1 MVYGCMKNLLL
12 TASICLLA
20 ACTAAQSTESSQD
33 QAKTTQTKTSVAQA
47 APATGPQALFA
58 SERQDGLAELIVAGG
73 CFWCIESD
81 FEKIKG
87 VKEAIAGYSGGGLD
101 NGDYKTVSYKE
112 TGHYEVIKVI
122 YDPKIVTY
130 RKLIDKFWTKID
142 PTDPHGQ
149 FCDKGS
155 SYRTAIFATPEQMA
169 DAQASKDYIVANKPF
184 SADIVTPILPAVT
197 FYKAEE
203 YHQDYYKKN
212 PAHYQRYRRGCR
224 RDARTQA
231 LWGK

>member
-1 MVYGCMKNLLL
+1 MIYGPMKKLLL
-12 TASICLLA
+12 TTSICLLA
-20 ACTAAQSTESSQD
+20 ACTAVQSAETQE
-33 QAKTTQTKTSVAQA
+33 TLTQTKVAQA

-58 SERQDGLAELIVAGG
+58 SEREDGLAELIVAGG

-81 FEKIKG
+81 FEKIPG
-87 VKEAIAGYSGGGLD
+87 VKEAISGYSGGGLD
-101 NGDYKTVSYKE
+101 NPDYKTVSYKE

-122 YDPKIVTY
+122 YDPNVVTY
-130 RKLIDKFWTKID
+130 RQLIDKFWTKID

-197 FYKAEE
+197 FYKAED

-212 PAHYQRYRRGCR
+212 PAHYQRYRTGCR